1 MGSDQR
7 LLETLATVCA
17 AMSFADGDVDP
28 SEIAAFHLVARDLGA
43 SPDAA
48 AKLIGSAVARVSA
61 PGAVPEQLIGEACRR
76 LPKGNHPALFEAAVH
91 VLVADGELANAECLR
106 LAALAEFLDVPTAAV
121 IASVVSAVHGHPNLK
136 ISLTEAVLR

>member
-28 SEIAAFHLVARDLGA
+28 AEIAAFHLVARDLGA
-43 SPDAA
+43 TPSAA
-48 AKLIGSAVARVSA
+48 AKMIDSAVARVSA
-61 PGAVPEQLIGEACRR
+61 VGAVPEELIGEACRK

-106 LAALAEFLDVPTAAV
+106 LAALAEFLDVPTAVVIAS
-121 IASVVSAVHGHPNLK
+121 IASVVHGNPDLD
-136 ISLTEAVLR
+136 ISVTEAVLR